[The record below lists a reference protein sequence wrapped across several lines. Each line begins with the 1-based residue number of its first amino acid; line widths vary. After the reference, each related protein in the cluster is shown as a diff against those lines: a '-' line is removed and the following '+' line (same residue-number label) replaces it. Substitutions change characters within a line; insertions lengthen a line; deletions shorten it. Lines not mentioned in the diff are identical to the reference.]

1 MRSLVQMDST
11 MLSKIVI
18 VCEGFLANVTDKVPL
33 TVHPTIFQMALVCE
47 TFVWKREW
55 KRSRHEDML

>member
-47 TFVWKREW
+47 TFV
-55 KRSRHEDML
+55 